1 MPAER
6 DAAPTAASSGVFRA
20 ATLPRWRAIFAIVC
34 AAAAFLCAG
43 GALEYGTGS
52 PETRASPAAGYWAVA
67 FAVNVAAF
75 GGAGL
80 IAAFPGLARRPV
92 KLAWLAVT
100 VGLYGLAFATW
111 LGHQPG
117 GGGQLI
123 EWLRRS
129 GVYVPAAVVTAVG
142 LMLSSQPYSG
152 APPALPGSRPGGG

>member
-1 MPAER
+1 MPAEPR
-6 DAAPTAASSGVFRA
+6 TEPEPRSPGVFRA
-20 ATLPRWRAIFAIVC
+20 ATLPRWRAIFAVVC

-52 PETRASPAAGYWAVA
+52 PETRASAAAGYWAVL

-80 IAAFPGLARRPV
+80 IAAFPGLARMPI
-92 KLAWLAVT
+92 KLAWLAAT

-111 LGHQPG
+111 LHHQPPDAP
-117 GGGQLI
+117 LLS

-129 GVYVPAAVVTAVG
+129 PAYVPAAVVTLIGLVLPAVV
-142 LMLSSQPYSG
+142 
-152 APPALPGSRPGGG
+152 ADE